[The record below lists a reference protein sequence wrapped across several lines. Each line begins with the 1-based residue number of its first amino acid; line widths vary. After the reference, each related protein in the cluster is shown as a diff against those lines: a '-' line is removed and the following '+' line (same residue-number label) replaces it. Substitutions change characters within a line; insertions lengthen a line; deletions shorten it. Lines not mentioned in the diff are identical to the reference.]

1 MHRNEILEHLREN
14 PQVSVLVIGAGIN
27 GIGVFRDLALNGV
40 DVLLIDRGDF
50 CSGASSASSHMAHG
64 GIRYLENGEF
74 RLVREAVR
82 ERNRLIENAPH
93 IVHPLPTVVP
103 IFKLFSGLLNAPLKF
118 FNLLNRPAERGALV
132 IKIGLMLYDAFTA
145 GQKTV
150 PPHTFEGRQKS
161 LEKYPQLNPD
171 IRYTA
176 TYYDGQI
183 LSPERLAVELA
194 LDAEAE
200 GPHARAL
207 NYVSLVSVDG
217 DKVILR
223 DEIDLPPSNPSTSS
237 GQALST
243 LNLQPK
249 IIINAAGPWIDPVNA
264 ALGLSHRYIGGTK
277 GSHLVLDHPE
287 LRAAI
292 GANEFFFENQ
302 DGRIVLIFPFH
313 DKVIIGSSDIPI
325 ENADEARCTD
335 EEIDYF
341 IGLVAR
347 VFPGIH
353 VSREQVVFRFSGVRP
368 LAYSSA
374 KTTGQITRDHAIH
387 EDRFGDIPVY
397 SLVGGKWTTYRAF
410 AEQVTDRV
418 LAALGRSRSASTR
431 SLPIGGGRD
440 YPTDGES
447 RAKFIQK
454 VAEETGLEG
463 PYAQQLFERYG
474 TRALEIAKFICM
486 DEQHTYA
493 SAHISSHPLVRFESV
508 AESVTHRRE
517 VEFLVEHEKAV
528 HVDDILLRR
537 STLAW
542 LGEATLPLIEA
553 LAESMGNILGW
564 EDAQKKAEA
573 QRALD
578 ILRDKHGLFFQGE

>member
-1 MHRNEILEHLREN
+1 MTRNEILEQLREN
-14 PQVSVLVIGAGIN
+14 PNVSVLIIGAGIN

-74 RLVREAVR
+74 RLVREAVQ

-93 IVHPLPTVVP
+93 LVRPLPTVVP

-145 GQKTV
+145 GQSTV
-150 PPHTFEGRQKS
+150 PPHKFEGRRKS
-161 LEKYPQLNPD
+161 LEKYPQLTPD
-171 IRYTA
+171 IKYTA

-183 LSPERLAVELA
+183 LSPERLAVELM
-194 LDAEAE
+194 LDGEAE

-207 NYVSLVSVDG
+207 NYVSLVGVEDN
-217 DKVILR
+217 KVILR
-223 DEIDLPPSNPSTSS
+223 DE
-237 GQALST
+237 LSLAT
-243 LNLQPK
+243 FTLQPNL
-249 IIINAAGPWIDPVNA
+249 IVNAAGPWIDPINIT
-264 ALGLSHRYIGGTK
+264 LGLSRRYIGGTK

-292 GANEFFFENQ
+292 GAKEFFFENK

-313 DKVIIGSSDIPI
+313 DKVIIGTSDIPI

-335 EEIDYF
+335 QEIDYF

-347 VFPGIH
+347 VFPAIR
-353 VSREQVVFRFSGVRP
+353 VTREHIVFQFSGVRP
-368 LAYSSA
+368 LPYRPERSRRT
-374 KTTGQITRDHAIH
+374 KTTGQITRDHVIH
-387 EDRFGDIPVY
+387 KDHFGDIPVY

-418 LAALGRSRSASTR
+418 LAALRRGRAAETLQ
-431 SLPIGGGRD
+431 LPIGGGRN
-440 YPTDGES
+440 YPLTADEQTEFV
-447 RAKFIQK
+447 RKIAT
-454 VAEETGLEG
+454 ETGL
-463 PYAQQLFERYG
+463 ADAHAKQLFERYG
-474 TRALEIAKFICM
+474 TRALQIAQFIQTGS
-486 DEQHTYA
+486 DAPLA
-493 SAHISSHPLVRFESV
+493 SNPAY
-508 AESVTHRRE
+508 THRE
-517 VEFLVEHEKAV
+517 VEFLVEREKAV
-528 HVDDILLRR
+528 HVDDVLLRR
-537 STLAW
+537 STLTW
-542 LGEATLPLIEA
+542 LGQATLPLVEE
-553 LAESMGNILGW
+553 LAEVIGSVLGW
-564 EDAQKKAEA
+564 GKEQKEAEA

-578 ILRDKHGLFFQGE
+578 ILRDRHGVDLV

>member
-1 MHRNEILEHLREN
+1 MDRSEILQQLRETPN
-14 PQVSVLVIGAGIN
+14 ISVLIIGAGIN

-74 RLVREAVR
+74 RLVREAVQ

-93 IVHPLPTVVP
+93 IVRPLPTVVP
-103 IFKLFSGLLNAPLKF
+103 IFKVFSGLLNAPLKF

-132 IKIGLMLYDAFTA
+132 IKIGLMFYDTFTI
-145 GQKTV
+145 GQGTV
-150 PPHTFEGRQKS
+150 PNHKFEGRRES

-183 LSPERLAVELA
+183 LSPERLAVELV
-194 LDAEAE
+194 LDAEAA

-207 NYVSLVSVDG
+207 NYVSLVGMDG
-217 DKVILR
+217 GKITLR
-223 DEIDLPPSNPSTSS
+223 DELNQPSTF
-237 GQALST
+237 
-243 LNLQPK
+243 NLQPTF
-249 IIINAAGPWIDPVNA
+249 IINAAGPWIDQVNI
-264 ALGLSHRYIGGTK
+264 ALGLSRRYIGGTK

-287 LRAAI
+287 LRTAI
-292 GANEFFFENQ
+292 GAKEFFFENK

-313 DKVIIGSSDIPI
+313 DKVIIGTSDISI

-347 VFPGIH
+347 VFPTIK
-353 VSREQVVFRFSGVRP
+353 VSRENIVFRFSGVRP
-368 LAYSSA
+368 LPHTNT
-374 KTTGQITRDHAIH
+374 KTTGQITRDHVIH
-387 EDRFGDIPVY
+387 EDRFSDIPVY

-418 LAALGRSRSASTR
+418 LAALGRRRTAQTQR
-431 SLPIGGGRD
+431 LPIGGGRD
-440 YPTDGES
+440 YPLSEKAQSEFIQKIGKQTGLADS
-447 RAKFIQK
+447 RAK
-454 VAEETGLEG
+454 
-463 PYAQQLFERYG
+463 QLFERYG
-474 TRALEIAKFICM
+474 TRSLQVAQFTQSGSDAPL
-486 DEQHTYA
+486 A
-493 SAHISSHPLVRFESV
+493 SNPDY
-508 AESVTHRRE
+508 TQRE
-517 VEFLVEHEKAV
+517 VEFLVAREKAV
-528 HVDDILLRR
+528 HVDDLLLRR

-542 LGEATLPLIEA
+542 LGRATLPLVEE
-553 LAESMGNILGW
+553 LADVMGSVLGW
-564 EDAQKKAEA
+564 DEQQKKAEA
-573 QRALD
+573 NRALE
-578 ILRDKHGLFFQGE
+578 ILKDRHGVALV